1 MRPPVVLTEECFRQ
15 VVENAPLISVDLI
28 LRNMDDQ
35 VLLGLRTNR
44 PARGSWFVPGG
55 RVRKGESI
63 ALALVRVAKEELGT
77 DHELRHASFLGVYE
91 HFYEDSVFGADAA
104 QDGTHYIVLG
114 YQVSDVSAAFAPRCS
129 ENVQHSRLKWW
140 GIREALQSTDVHE
153 YTKAYL
159 THISENNQA

>member
-1 MRPPVVLTEECFRQ
+1 MVLTEECFRH
-15 VVENAPLISVDLI
+15 VVENAPLISIDLI
-28 LRNMDDQ
+28 LKNLHDQ

-44 PARGSWFVPGG
+44 PAKGSWFVPGG

-63 ALALVRVAKEELGT
+63 AMAFSRLAKEELGT

-91 HFYEDSVFGADAA
+91 HFYDDSVFGADAS

-114 YQVSDVSAAFAPRCS
+114 YQVSDVSTNFVSGAS
-129 ENVQHSRLKWW
+129 GNTQHIRLKWW
-140 GIREALQSTDVHE
+140 GIREALLSTDVHE

-159 THISENNQA
+159 AHISGNNHA